1 MASPSTPAST
11 PIPASIPTP
20 IPTSGPEAATS
31 VSASRTVDA
40 VVIGLGPGGE
50 EVAARLARGGWSVL
64 AVDEHLVGGECPYY
78 GCIPSKMMLHE
89 SRRADAS
96 WARVARRIREEAT
109 DHWDDRVA
117 VERLLGTG
125 AEFVHG
131 RAEIVAGP
139 TAGPATD
146 GTRVTV
152 IPNDGGAHQTWTAR
166 RAVVLNTGS
175 ESVRIPVPGLPDAV
189 TWTHRDVVTAETLPA
204 SLAIVGG
211 GPVGCELA
219 QALAG
224 FGVRV
229 SLLVRGERLL
239 SGEAPE
245 AGELVA
251 ERFRAEGIDVR
262 TGTEISGVQTGEAS
276 RYEASHGIPASA
288 GPVDLELTTG
298 DRLTVDRV
306 LLATGRAPR
315 DPVEV
320 DDWCRV
326 LDSAAAERGQPVPG
340 RYAIGDMTGA
350 GPFTH
355 TSMAQAA
362 VVADQLLAG
371 AAPRPF
377 PRQAVPRVTY
387 TDPEVAAVGLSEGE
401 ARKAVEHQ
409 GGDASEVHVARVDLG
424 ASSRGWID
432 EVRGHLTLVAL
443 ADGKTGEE
451 TAEKADEQA
460 DEPGN
465 RNKKSRT
472 SGGVL
477 VGAAV
482 VGPHAGEILGALTVA
497 VHAGVPLAELARI
510 PWAYPT
516 LHRAIGDA
524 LAQFGSDVIGVESA
538 AGRAS

>member
-1 MASPSTPAST
+1 M
-11 PIPASIPTP
+11 
-20 IPTSGPEAATS
+20 
-31 VSASRTVDA
+31 
-40 VVIGLGPGGE
+40 IGLGPGGE
-50 EVAARLARGGWSVL
+50 DIAARLVRGGWSVL

-89 SRRADAS
+89 SRRAGAS
-96 WARVARRIREEAT
+96 WARVAQRIREEAT

-125 AEFVHG
+125 AKFVHG
-131 RAEIVAGP
+131 RAEIVG
-139 TAGPATD
+139 GPAAGAASD
-146 GTRVTV
+146 GTEVTV
-152 IPNDGGAHQTWTAR
+152 TPNDGSAHQTWMAR

-175 ESVRIPVPGLPDAV
+175 ETVRVPVPGLSEAV

-211 GPVGCELA
+211 GPVGCELG
-219 QALAG
+219 QALAR

-229 SLLVRGERLL
+229 SLLVRGGRLL

-245 AGELVA
+245 AAELVV

-262 TGTEISGVQTGEAS
+262 TGTEISGVQAGDVS
-276 RYEASHGIPASA
+276 RYETSHGIPASA

-298 DRLTVDRV
+298 DRLTADRV

-320 DDWCRV
+320 DEWCRV
-326 LDSAAAERGQPVPG
+326 LDGAAAEGGRPVPG

-362 VVADQLLAG
+362 VVADQLLTG
-371 AAPRPF
+371 AARRPF
-377 PRQAVPRVTY
+377 LRHAVPRVTY
-387 TDPEVAAVGLSEGE
+387 TDPEVAAVGLSEDE
-401 ARKAVEHQ
+401 ARKAVEQQ

-432 EVRGHLTLVAL
+432 EVRGHLTLVARVDGMTAGK
-443 ADGKTGEE
+443 ADG
-451 TAEKADEQA
+451 Q
-460 DEPGN
+460 GN
-465 RNKKSRT
+465 RSRKNGT

-497 VHAGVPLAELARI
+497 VHARTPVAELARI

-516 LHRAIGDA
+516 LHRSIGDA
-524 LAQFGSDVIGVESA
+524 VTQFGSDVIGAESA
-538 AGRAS
+538 AGPVS

>member
-20 IPTSGPEAATS
+20 AATSVTS

-40 VVIGLGPGGE
+40 IVIGLGPGGE
-50 EVAARLARGGWSVL
+50 DVAARLARGGWSVL

-96 WARVARRIREEAT
+96 WARVAQRIREEAT
-109 DHWDDRVA
+109 DHWDDGVA

-125 AEFVHG
+125 ATFVHG
-131 RAEIVAGP
+131 RAEIAG
-139 TAGPATD
+139 GPATGPASD
-146 GTRVTV
+146 GTSVTV
-152 IPNDGGAHQTWTAR
+152 TPNDGGARQTWTAR

-219 QALAG
+219 QALTG

-251 ERFRAEGIDVR
+251 ERFRSEGIDVR
-262 TGTEISGVQTGEAS
+262 TGTEISGVQAGEAS
-276 RYEASHGIPASA
+276 RYETSHGIPASA

-306 LLATGRAPR
+306 LLATGRVPR
-315 DPVEV
+315 DPVDV

-326 LDSAAAERGQPVPG
+326 LDRAATEGGHPVPG
-340 RYAIGDMTGA
+340 RYAIGDMTGV

-377 PRQAVPRVTY
+377 PRHAVPRATY

-409 GGDASEVHVARVDLG
+409 GGDASEVHVVTVDLG

-432 EVRGHLTLVAL
+432 EVRGHLTLVAR
-443 ADGKTGEE
+443 
-451 TAEKADEQA
+451 AEGTADEKGTGVGTG
-460 DEPGN
+460 PGAGTG
-465 RNKKSRT
+465 T

-497 VHAGVPLAELARI
+497 VHARVPLAELARI

-516 LHRAIGDA
+516 LHRSIGDA
-524 LAQFGSDVIGVESA
+524 VAQFGSDVIGAESA
-538 AGRAS
+538 AGPAS

>member
-11 PIPASIPTP
+11 PIPSSIPTP
-20 IPTSGPEAATS
+20 IPTSGSQGDTSTATS
-31 VSASRTVDA
+31 VSASIAASTTSRTVDA

-50 EVAARLARGGWSVL
+50 DIAARLARGGWSVL

-109 DHWDDRVA
+109 DQWDDRVA

-131 RAEIVAGP
+131 RAEIVGGP
-139 TAGPATD
+139 AAGPASD
-146 GTRVTV
+146 GTEVTV
-152 IPNDGGAHQTWTAR
+152 TPNDGGAHQTWTAR

-175 ESVRIPVPGLPDAV
+175 ESVRIPVPGLPEAV

-229 SLLVRGERLL
+229 SLMVRGERLL
-239 SGEAPE
+239 SGEVPE

-262 TGTEISGVQTGEAS
+262 TRTEIRDVQAGEAS
-276 RYEASHGIPASA
+276 RYETSHGIPASA

-315 DPVEV
+315 DPVDV

-326 LDSAAAERGQPVPG
+326 LDGARTEGGQPVPG

-362 VVADQLLAG
+362 VVADQLLAV
-371 AAPRPF
+371 ADPRPF
-377 PRQAVPRVTY
+377 PRHAVPRVTY

-401 ARKAVEHQ
+401 ARKAVEQQ
-409 GGDASEVHVARVDLG
+409 GGDASEVHVVRVDLG

-432 EVRGHLTLVAL
+432 EVRGHLTLVAQ
-443 ADGKTGEE
+443 AEE
-451 TAEKADEQA
+451 TEASKGA
-460 DEPGN
+460 GG
-465 RNKKSRT
+465 T

-497 VHAGVPLAELARI
+497 VHARVPLAELARI

-516 LHRAIGDA
+516 LHRSIGDA
-524 LAQFGSDVIGVESA
+524 VSQFGSEVVGA
-538 AGRAS
+538 ASGADPAS

>member
-1 MASPSTPAST
+1 MS
-11 PIPASIPTP
+11 
-20 IPTSGPEAATS
+20 ATS
-31 VSASRTVDA
+31 ATSNSASRTVDA
-40 VVIGLGPGGE
+40 IVIGLGPGGE
-50 EVAARLARGGWSVL
+50 DVAARLARGGWSVL

-89 SRRADAS
+89 SRRSDAS
-96 WARVARRIREEAT
+96 WERVARRIREDAT
-109 DHWDDRVA
+109 DGWDDRVA
-117 VERLLGTG
+117 VDRLLGTG
-125 AEFVHG
+125 ATFVHG
-131 RAEIVAGP
+131 RGQVLG
-139 TAGPATD
+139 GPAVGPGPD
-146 GTRVTV
+146 GTEVTV
-152 IPNDGGAHQTWTAR
+152 TPNEGGPRQTWTAR

-175 ESVRIPVPGLPDAV
+175 ESVRVPVPGLPEAL

-204 SLAIVGG
+204 SVAIVGS
-211 GPVGCELA
+211 GPVGCELG

-239 SGEAPE
+239 SGEVPE
-245 AGELVA
+245 AAELVA

-262 TGTEISGVQTGEAS
+262 TRTEISGVHAGEVS
-276 RYEASHGIPASA
+276 RYETSHGIPASA
-288 GPVDLELTTG
+288 GPVDLELTSG

-306 LLATGRAPR
+306 VLATGRAPR
-315 DPVEV
+315 DPVDV

-326 LDSAAAERGQPVPG
+326 LDGPAAEGGQPVPG

-355 TSMAQAA
+355 MSMAQAA
-362 VVADQLLAG
+362 VVADQLLTG
-371 AAPRPF
+371 AASRSF
-377 PRQAVPRVTY
+377 PRHAVPRVTF

-401 ARKAVEHQ
+401 ARRAVEHQ
-409 GGDASEVHVARVDLG
+409 GGDASEVRVARVELG

-432 EVRGHLTLVAL
+432 EVRGHLTLVARVS
-443 ADGKTGEE
+443 G
-451 TAEKADEQA
+451 
-460 DEPGN
+460 
-465 RNKKSRT
+465 T

-497 VHAGVPLAELARI
+497 VHARVPVAELARI

-516 LHRAIGDA
+516 LHRSIGDA
-524 LAQFGSDVIGVESA
+524 VAQFGSDVLGADEA
-538 AGRAS
+538 AGPAS